1 MKSLNLKLVGINSK
15 VIPTIKADDQLVV
28 CKKNQFGS
36 FEANIQTEK
45 DEIEL
50 SFSRELELKAKFWW
64 LYALI
69 SFIVSIF
76 GIFEPFYDR
85 KSITFDCKFKIK
97 LNEINDIKIKFN
109 SFSSQGKAVELETT
123 NEFEEII
130 NEYKIDK
137 QAKKRWI
144 ILLILKIII
153 WIALAILIGYFIIK
167 RN

>member
-1 MKSLNLKLVGINSK
+1 MKSINLKLVGINSK
-15 VIPTIKADDQLVV
+15 VIPTIKVDDQIVV

-36 FEANIQTEK
+36 FETNIQTEK
-45 DEIEL
+45 DEVEL
-50 SFSRELELKAKFWW
+50 SLTRNLELKAKLWW
-64 LYALI
+64 LYALV

-85 KSITFDCKFKIK
+85 KNISIDCKFKIK
-97 LNEINDIKIKFN
+97 LNDTNDIKVKFN
-109 SFSSQGKAVELETT
+109 SLTSQGKAVEIETT